1 MKCMMFGNSNTGIE
15 KELAMED
22 YKVHTVRNRVAV
34 LAVILTAVLLAV
46 VFNVGLSLVRTVS
59 LATAASPGPGADGNC
74 VYGDYEIL
82 EKVRALPQVEWAAFV
97 RRCSSTYLH
106 NKEFAGVE
114 TRLFAAD
121 SVHYDK
127 NKVELIVG
135 KYPERPDEILV
146 PDTMSEQLEL
156 GEKVG
161 IVYPIVTVVREN
173 GEDVEKEIPM
183 TICGYFF
190 IYNVIACTDPY
201 GTSNI
206 QHGNIVL
213 NDEDFKSIYSGYEDF
228 VTKICFDDSAKAVE
242 TGALALREE
251 RERYEAV
258 REVIRDEGNL
268 QMYFQSKYEDEI
280 NYTGKKRIMMIFGVF
295 LAGIVGLIGISNV
308 VSTVSMDVSARKLEY
323 AAMQSIGM
331 TKKQMERDI
340 FGKYARC
347 VFLASGLAAVGG
359 AALTC
364 FLGLTAICFTVS
376 GRCFQPGSWTR
387 TAWKGIF

>member
-114 TRLFAAD
+114 MRLFAAD

-268 QMYFQSKYEDEI
+268 QMYFQ
-280 NYTGKKRIMMIFGVF
+280 
-295 LAGIVGLIGISNV
+295 
-308 VSTVSMDVSARKLEY
+308 
-323 AAMQSIGM
+323 
-331 TKKQMERDI
+331 
-340 FGKYARC
+340 
-347 VFLASGLAAVGG
+347 
-359 AALTC
+359 
-364 FLGLTAICFTVS
+364 
-376 GRCFQPGSWTR
+376 
-387 TAWKGIF
+387 

>member
-1 MKCMMFGNSNTGIE
+1 M
-15 KELAMED
+15 
-22 YKVHTVRNRVAV
+22 
-34 LAVILTAVLLAV
+34 
-46 VFNVGLSLVRTVS
+46 
-59 LATAASPGPGADGNC
+59 
-74 VYGDYEIL
+74 
-82 EKVRALPQVEWAAFV
+82 
-97 RRCSSTYLH
+97 
-106 NKEFAGVE
+106 
-114 TRLFAAD
+114 
-121 SVHYDK
+121 
-127 NKVELIVG
+127 
-135 KYPERPDEILV
+135 
-146 PDTMSEQLEL
+146 
-156 GEKVG
+156 
-161 IVYPIVTVVREN
+161 
-173 GEDVEKEIPM
+173 
-183 TICGYFF
+183 
-190 IYNVIACTDPY
+190 IACTDPY

-280 NYTGKKRIMMIFGVF
+280 KYTGKKRIMMIFGVF

-308 VSTVSMDVSARKLEY
+308 VNTVSMDVSARKLEY

-376 GRCFQPGSWTR
+376 GRCFQPGS
-387 TAWKGIF
+387 